1 MILSCWMMLDV
12 EFRNLK
18 GLSHGVP
25 KFANPMMPNQWW
37 SRNATHCPVGLH
49 HCQLACN
56 PIRGSR
62 PLHMSQLAM
71 GQLTSK
77 SPDPKWLLEGCFSIA
92 LKWLS
97 VCFENMNLSFSNLGI
112 PTTPAG
118 AGPMICMAT
127 SKRKKSGRIWLYFG
141 FLMSHLGQLC
151 WNLPS
156 LRSSKVSSLH
166 LSCKIMIWGMRFW
179 LPICSLLQQI
189 QAGFQRRPTGQGKR
203 GCKNIRLGG
212 DTVDGSPD
220 NHGAHMCYLVYRSFK
235 FKPTWSILSC
245 SKVHAQVLTYIYIY
259 HLYIHIP
266 VHLKNTR
273 GNENHGQ
280 MSIGFWLLES
290 WFTCTHDA
298 SSLQRKHFAWLLYR
312 HARGRAKGW
321 GSALLFELLCYLW

>member
-1 MILSCWMMLDV
+1 
-12 EFRNLK
+12 
-18 GLSHGVP
+18 
-25 KFANPMMPNQWW
+25 
-37 SRNATHCPVGLH
+37 
-49 HCQLACN
+49 
-56 PIRGSR
+56 
-62 PLHMSQLAM
+62 
-71 GQLTSK
+71 
-77 SPDPKWLLEGCFSIA
+77 
-92 LKWLS
+92 
-97 VCFENMNLSFSNLGI
+97 
-112 PTTPAG
+112 
-118 AGPMICMAT
+118 
-127 SKRKKSGRIWLYFG
+127 
-141 FLMSHLGQLC
+141 MSHLGQLC

-245 SKVHAQVLTYIYIY
+245 SKVHAQVLTYIY

-290 WFTCTHDA
+290 WFTCAHDA

-321 GSALLFELLCYLW
+321 GSALLFELQCYLW